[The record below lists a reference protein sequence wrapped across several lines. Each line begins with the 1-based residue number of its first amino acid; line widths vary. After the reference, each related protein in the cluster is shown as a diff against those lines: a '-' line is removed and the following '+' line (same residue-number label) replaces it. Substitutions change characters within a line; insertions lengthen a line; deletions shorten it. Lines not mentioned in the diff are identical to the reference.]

1 MLRLLTAGESHGIGI
16 SAILE
21 GLPANLEI
29 SAEEINKE
37 LFRRQQGYGR
47 GGRQKIETDK
57 VSFLS
62 GVRHGLTLGSPI
74 TLFVENK
81 DYQNWQDIMNPAPA
95 KGKIE
100 PVTQL
105 RPGHADFAGINKY
118 DQKDLRNILERASAR
133 ATVAQ
138 VAVGAVCKKF
148 LNYFKINIES
158 KIVSIER
165 IEVNSREL
173 NIEAKKRI
181 DQAKLDGTSL
191 GGVFEVVIKNVP
203 IGLGSHVQADRKLDG
218 RLAGALMAL
227 NAVKGVEIGLG
238 FEAARLPGHLVQ
250 DELFIKGKS
259 IYRKTNHAGGIE
271 GGISNGED
279 IIVRVALKPIPT
291 MTKPLKTVDW
301 HRKKEALAHVE
312 RADVCAIESAAVI
325 GESIAAFVLADAFLE
340 KFGGDSMT
348 EVSRHFYSL

>member
-279 IIVRVALKPIPT
+279 IIVRVALKPI
-291 MTKPLKTVDW
+291 
-301 HRKKEALAHVE
+301 RQ
-312 RADVCAIESAAVI
+312 
-325 GESIAAFVLADAFLE
+325 
-340 KFGGDSMT
+340 
-348 EVSRHFYSL
+348 